1 MRKRFLLCALTAVLL
16 LTSCRSDE
24 TVPAAETQQP
34 ETDAATETEERKADE
49 TEAWTGAE
57 ADPAE
62 VRALIEETFAEMFP
76 DGCDVLSEREKAR
89 VIYDWITQNIHYRS
103 DSDIMAIMYH
113 DRIAEAVWEGLSE
126 RHGNCYTY
134 YAVSAALLS
143 RAGFLVKKAWTVN
156 PYEKFESEQYHYWNL
171 VLMNGEWLHFDT
183 TPNFDGTILNNFL
196 LTEEEITAK
205 HLMDW
210 TYTVE
215 ELDLSILFDGEMS

>member
-89 VIYDWITQNIHYRS
+89 VIYDWITHNVYYLGDP
-103 DSDIMAIMYH
+103 DSKDFMFH
-113 DRIAEAVWEGLSE
+113 DRFVEAVEEALSK

-143 RAGFLVKKAWTVN
+143 RAGFEVKKAWSVLYD
-156 PYEKFESEQYHYWNL
+156 PILPQGQYHYWNL
-171 VLMNGEWLHFDT
+171 VLLDGKWLHFDT

-210 TYTVE
+210 TYTIE
-215 ELDLSILFDGEMS
+215 ELDLSILFDGEMP